1 MEYGVELVELVKKK
15 EKTVKSYPI
24 CFKDSIFVG
33 SKDELIETIR
43 DLKFNDINNI

>member
-15 EKTVKSYPI
+15 YTVKSYPI

-33 SKDELIETIR
+33 SKDELIEAIR
-43 DLKFNDINNI
+43 DSKYNDINNI